1 MHFIEVFSI
10 KKKCFSLACT
20 SYFIKIIHLRLG
32 LGLEANDKIEDGG
45 RDSQCVRLGE
55 SERREDGTKR
65 GGHREQDGARAEYCG
80 GEQKALVE
88 YVE

>member
-1 MHFIEVFSI
+1 MRGSSRFLNRLIRMSS
-10 KKKCFSLACT
+10 CD
-20 SYFIKIIHLRLG
+20 FIKIIHLRLG
-32 LGLEANDKIEDGG
+32 LGLEANDNIEDGG